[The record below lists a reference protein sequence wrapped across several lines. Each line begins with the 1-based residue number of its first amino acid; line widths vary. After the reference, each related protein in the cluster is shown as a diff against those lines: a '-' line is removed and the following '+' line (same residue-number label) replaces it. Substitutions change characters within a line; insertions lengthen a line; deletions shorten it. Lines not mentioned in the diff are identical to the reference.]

1 MTARIALLFALAL
14 PLSARAEFT
23 GKVIKIGV
31 LNDQSGLYA
40 DLAGPGSVTA
50 AKMAVEDAGGKIG
63 DVPIE
68 VIFADH
74 QNKPDVGSNIVRQWI
89 DVDGVDVIVD
99 VPTSSVALAVA
110 QVVKDKNK
118 VFLASGPATSDL
130 TGKACSPNTV
140 HWTYDTY
147 ALAHTTGTA
156 EVQSGGDTWFFLTAD
171 YAFGQALERDTTAVV
186 TAAGGKVVGGVKH
199 PLNTT
204 DFSSFLLQAQSSKAK
219 VIGLANAGGDTI
231 NSIKAAAEFGIVKGG
246 QRLAGLLV
254 FVTDV
259 HALGLQTAQGLLL
272 SESFYWDRDDKTRA
286 WSKRWSARMGGRMP
300 SMVQAGVYAAV
311 LHYLK
316 ALKALKSDGDGK
328 AVVDQMKKLPTDDP
342 AFGKGT
348 IRADGRK
355 MHPMYLYE
363 VKKPSESKGAWDYY
377 KLKKEVPAEQAFR
390 PLNAGECALA
400 SAAGSA
406 ATSSATAPAAAAAA
420 GADAGATASATDAG
434 AAGSGSADAGASAG
448 DGGTNSPGRRSRG
461 AASGAADAGA
471 PK

>member
-1 MTARIALLFALAL
+1 MNARIALLLSLAL
-14 PLSARAEFT
+14 PLAARADFT

-40 DLAGPGSVTA
+40 DLAGQGSVTA
-50 AKMAVEDAGGKIG
+50 AKMAAEEMGGKIG
-63 DVPIE
+63 DANIE

-74 QNKPDVGSNIVRQWI
+74 QNKPDVGSTIARQWI

-110 QVVKDKNK
+110 GVVKDKNK
-118 VFLASGPATSDL
+118 GFLASGPATSDL
-130 TGKACSPNTV
+130 TGKACTPNTV

-186 TAAGGKVVGGVKH
+186 TAAGGKVLGGVKH

-231 NSIKAAAEFGIVKGG
+231 NSIKQAAEFGIVKGG
-246 QRLAGLLV
+246 QKLAGLLV
-254 FVTDV
+254 FISDI
-259 HALGLQTAQGLLL
+259 HSLGLRTAQGLQLT
-272 SESFYWDRDDKTRA
+272 ESFYWDLNDQTRS
-286 WSKRWSARMGGRMP
+286 WSKRFAAKHDGKMP

-311 LHYLK
+311 THYLK
-316 ALKALKSDGDGK
+316 ALAALKQDTDGK
-328 AVVDQMKKLPTDDP
+328 AVVEKMKALPTDDP
-342 AFGKGT
+342 LFGKGT

-355 MHPMYLYE
+355 IHPTYLFE
-363 VKKPSESKGAWDYY
+363 VKSPDQTKGAWDYY
-377 KLKKEVPAEQAFR
+377 KLGQTIPANEAFR
-390 PLNAGECALA
+390 PL
-400 SAAGSA
+400 
-406 ATSSATAPAAAAAA
+406 
-420 GADAGATASATDAG
+420 DQ
-434 AAGSGSADAGASAG
+434 
-448 DGGTNSPGRRSRG
+448 GGCPLV
-461 AASGAADAGA
+461 
-471 PK
+471 KK